1 MKTKINLSF
10 IKNLI
15 ESDFFLIKS
24 SIKENFSKS
33 IKTSI
38 TPNEFNTIV
47 SLELFQLT
55 KSLKQ
60 LIRILQF
67 LNNKKEKHLY
77 FDVES
82 HQLNLI
88 NKMLLELNLDSI
100 FTTRSE
106 FFYKKDFKLNLKHRK
121 IVRPTQLLLTF
132 KSTIPNNFLN
142 RFVENNVFLINT
154 INSIN
159 IQKNVGIYKMYNEFS
174 DFKKLIFLIVLIN
187 KIIKLN
193 KY

>member
-1 MKTKINLSF
+1 M
-10 IKNLI
+10 
-15 ESDFFLIKS
+15 
-24 SIKENFSKS
+24 
-33 IKTSI
+33 
-38 TPNEFNTIV
+38 
-47 SLELFQLT
+47 ELFQLT

-77 FDVES
+77 FDAES

-187 KIIKLN
+187 KIIKL
-193 KY
+193 KIK

>member
-1 MKTKINLSF
+1 MKKRINLSF
-10 IKNLI
+10 IKNLV

-24 SIKENFSKS
+24 FIKENFSKS
-33 IKTSI
+33 VKTSI
-38 TPNEFNTIV
+38 TPNKFNTIV

-88 NKMLLELNLDSI
+88 NKLILELDLESI

-106 FFYKKDFKLNLKHRK
+106 FFYKKDFKISLKRRK
-121 IVRPTQLLLTF
+121 IVRPAQLLLTF
-132 KSTIPNNFLN
+132 KSTIPDNFLN
-142 RFVENNVFLINT
+142 RFIENNVFLINT

-159 IQKNVGIYKMYNEFS
+159 VQKNIGTYKMYNEFS

-187 KIIKLN
+187 KVVKL
-193 KY
+193 KK